1 MGKVILD
8 DAMWAKLATGRPTTE
23 VCDATGQTVGYFL
36 TPAQFEKLIYAW
48 AKTEFTDEE
57 AVRARNDYLRNG
69 GVSTQEALEG
79 AKRGRRSGET
89 AA

>member
-1 MGKVILD
+1 MSKITLD
-8 DAMWAKLATGRPTTE
+8 DELRAKLDTGRPTTE
-23 VCDATGQTVGYFL
+23 VCDSGGRTVGYFL
-36 TPAQFEKLIYAW
+36 TPAQFEKLMYAW

-57 AVRARNDYLRNG
+57 AERAWNDYLRNG
-69 GVSTQEALEG
+69 GVSTQEALER